1 MLFYTYII
9 ENPSGI
15 FYKGSTS
22 DYLKRLEQHNAGLS
36 KYTRGKGPWRL
47 IFVQIF
53 QTRKEAEVLE
63 NKLKRCN
70 KDYLRWLITQPV
82 NIVHKN
88 LDR

>member
-9 ENPSGI
+9 ENSSGI

-22 DYLKRLEQHNAGLS
+22 DYLKRLEQHNTGLS
-36 KYTRGKGPWRL
+36 KYTRGKGPWKL

-53 QTRKEAEVLE
+53 QTRKEAEMLE

-82 NIVHKN
+82 NMIHKN